1 MGTIGEE
8 IQQTR
13 PFAAA
18 AEEAVVTLV
27 GHGRSRARRRS
38 REVVDARGIT
48 LQQYN
53 VLRILRGAGAAGLPT
68 LDIAARMIEK
78 SPGITRLLD
87 RLEARR
93 LVRRVRCPEDRRQ
106 VLCYATAEAQPPAG
120 RPRRAHGA
128 RPPARLLAPLDR
140 TRTLALIGLLD
151 AVRAAAASSPR
162 QPSNP
167 KRITSSPK
175 GEKTRM

>member
-1 MGTIGEE
+1 MGTIQDE
-8 IQQTR
+8 IHQTR
-13 PFAAA
+13 PFASA

-27 GHGRSRARRRS
+27 ATAGRV
-38 REVVDARGIT
+38 REGLSQVVEESGIT

-68 LDIAARMIEK
+68 LDIASRMIDK

-106 VLCYATAEAQPPAG
+106 VLCFATAQAFSLLADLDAPMAQ
-120 RPRRAHGA
+120 GA
-128 RPPARLLAPLDR
+128 ARFLAPLDR
-140 TRTLALIGLLD
+140 ARSIELIGLLD
-151 AVRAAAASSPR
+151 AIRAATASSTR
-162 QPSNP
+162 QPSKSEP
-167 KRITSSPK
+167 TPVRH
-175 GEKTRM
+175 

>member
-1 MGTIGEE
+1 MGTIGDE

-13 PFAAA
+13 PFADT

-27 GHGRSRARRRS
+27 ATADRVRDTLSQL
-38 REVVDARGIT
+38 VDRRGIT

-68 LDIAARMIEK
+68 LDIATRMIDK

-93 LVRRVRCPEDRRQ
+93 LVRRVRCPNDRRQ
-106 VLCYATAEAQPPAG
+106 VLCHATAEAT
-120 RPRRAHGA
+120 
-128 RPPARLLAPLDR
+128 RLLADLDAPMAEGARRLLSPLDR
-140 TRTLALIGLLD
+140 TRTHTLIGLLD
-151 AVRAAAASSPR
+151 EVRAAATSSPR
-162 QPSNP
+162 QPSKP
-167 KRITSSPK
+167 ERTTSSTK
-175 GEKTRM
+175 E